1 MRGIPCPFLPPSL
14 PACTLLDANAN
25 AVLIKTVL
33 NSYVDIG
40 DILGGHHKSTSG
52 RMAREQTDECLI
64 AGAAQAALEGPNY
77 GGGSRKTPNIAFF
90 GRLFGPKFLRSGKGG
105 KGRGVACGASVRP
118 R

>member
-25 AVLIKTVL
+25 AGLIKTVL

-40 DILGGHHKSTSG
+40 DILGGMDHKSTSG

-77 GGGSRKTPNIAFF
+77 GGGSRKTPNIAFLGGF
-90 GRLFGPKFLRSGKGG
+90 SGRNS
-105 KGRGVACGASVRP
+105 
-118 R
+118 